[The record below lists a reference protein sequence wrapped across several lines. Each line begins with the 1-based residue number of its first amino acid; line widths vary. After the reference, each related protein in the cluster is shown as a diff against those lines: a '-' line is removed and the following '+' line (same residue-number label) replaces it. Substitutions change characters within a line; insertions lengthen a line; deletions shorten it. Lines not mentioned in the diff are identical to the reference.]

1 MDAASG
7 VPAAAP
13 AIGGDGRPG
22 VAGPRFVL
30 RHRTTYD
37 FDRLVA
43 LAPHEVRLRPAP
55 HAQVPVAAYAFAVAP
70 ASRTLHWQQDP
81 YANWVARLTFP
92 ERARRL
98 AIDVELTATYI
109 DVNPFDF
116 FVDPSA
122 FAWPFDYAAEVAR
135 ALAPYRALPAD
146 DGPRLAAWVAAFRAS
161 VGSGEETVA
170 MLVRLNRALRADV
183 DYRVRDEPGVQAAET
198 TLAMGHGSCRDSAW
212 LLLTIL
218 RHLGFGARYVSGY
231 LVELAHGDEGL
242 DATRDRGS
250 LHAWVEAFVPGAG
263 WMGLDPTSGLFAA
276 GGHVPLACAAEPDMA
291 APVSGTTDICETTF
305 AASIELARVDPGP
318 AASA

>member
-1 MDAASG
+1 MDAVPT

-13 AIGGDGRPG
+13 AMPG
-22 VAGPRFVL
+22 NGFPAVAGHRFVL

-37 FDRLVA
+37 FDRPVA
-43 LAPHEVRLRPAP
+43 LSPHEVRLRPAP
-55 HAQVPVAAYAFAVAP
+55 HARVPVAAYAFAAGPAP
-70 ASRTLHWQQDP
+70 HTLHWQQDP

-98 AIDVELTATYI
+98 AIDVELTATYV

-122 FAWPFDYAAEVAR
+122 FTWPFAYVPDVAR

-146 DGPRLAAWVAAFRAS
+146 DGRRLAAWVAAFRAS
-161 VGSGEETVA
+161 VGRDEETIA

-183 DYRVRDEPGVQAAET
+183 DYRVRDEPGVQGAET
-198 TLAMGHGSCRDSAW
+198 TLAVGHGSCRDSAW

-231 LVELAHGDEGL
+231 LVELAHGDEGI
-242 DATRDRGS
+242 DGARDRGS

-263 WMGLDPTSGLFAA
+263 WVGLDPTSGLFAA
-276 GGHVPLACAAEPDMA
+276 GGHVPLACAAEPGMA
-291 APVSGTTDICETTF
+291 APVSGTTDVCETAF
-305 AASIELARVDPGP
+305 AATIELARIDP
-318 AASA
+318 ATASSG